1 MIGSIIWAIVF
12 GIVIGAIG
20 RLIVPGKQNI
30 SIGMTWLVG
39 IVAALLGTLVAYLLG
54 LSDTRGINWWEHIIQ
69 VLFAVVGV
77 WLVVSRGSGTRGA
90 RPTA

>member
-30 SIGMTWLVG
+30 SLGLTWIVG
-39 IVAALLGTLVAYLLG
+39 IVAALLGTLVAWMFG
-54 LSDTRGINWWEHIIQ
+54 FSDTPGINWWEHILQIA
-69 VLFAVVGV
+69 FAAVGV
-77 WLVVSRGSGTRGA
+77 FLVVQQQA
-90 RPTA
+90 RKA